1 MNELQ
6 LIKTFVLID
15 DFCKRFLSKWTKSL
29 IGKSGII
36 DRKDCLKTS
45 EIITILILFN
55 SSNILYF
62 KSFYLANF
70 DTLKKYFP
78 KISSYNR
85 FVLLQK
91 KAFIPLMAFSRF
103 LMRFA
108 RKNDVYFIDSTSIPV
123 CRNQRIK
130 KHKIFKDF
138 AERGKTSMG
147 WFFGFKLH
155 IIINERGKLI
165 NLQVSKGN
173 IHDTKPVKELAKG
186 LKGYLIGDKGYLSK
200 TLKEDLFKEQDLQLI
215 TRIRKDMKPQIMPL
229 QSSFYLQKRGI
240 IETIIGHLKDFKHL
254 VSSKYRSTTN
264 FFINI
269 FSSITAY
276 QLEERKPNLGLKLRL
291 EM

>member
-6 LIKTFVLID
+6 LIKTFTLID
-15 DFCKRFLSKWTKSL
+15 DFCNRFLPKWKKNL
-29 IGKSGII
+29 IGNNFVE
-36 DRKDCLKTS
+36 RKDSLKIS

-62 KSFYLANF
+62 KSFYFANY
-70 DTLKKYFP
+70 DILLKYFP
-78 KISSYNR
+78 KLPSYQR

-108 RKNDVYFIDSTSIPV
+108 RRNDIYFIDSTSIPV

-130 KHKIFKDF
+130 KHRTFKYL
-138 AERGKTSMG
+138 AQRGKTSMG

-155 IIINERGKLI
+155 IIINERGELM
-165 NLQVSKGN
+165 NLQVSEGN
-173 IHDTKPVKELAKG
+173 IYDTKPVKELAKG

-200 TLKEDLFKEQDLQLI
+200 TLKEDLLKEQDLQLI
-215 TRIRKDMKPQIMPL
+215 TRIRKDMKSQIMTL
-229 QSSFYLQKRGI
+229 NSSFYLQNRGI
-240 IETIIGHLKDFKHL
+240 VETVIGHLKDFKHL

-264 FFINI
+264 FFMNI

-276 QLEERKPNLGLKLRL
+276 QLEENKPNLGLKLRL

>member
-6 LIKTFVLID
+6 LIKTFTLID
-15 DFCKRFLSKWTKSL
+15 DFCKRFLPKWKKNL
-29 IGKSGII
+29 IGNNFIE
-36 DRKDCLKTS
+36 RKDSLKIS

-62 KSFYLANF
+62 KSFYFANY
-70 DTLKKYFP
+70 DILLKYFP
-78 KISSYNR
+78 KLPSYQR

-108 RKNDVYFIDSTSIPV
+108 RRNDIYFIDSTSIPV

-130 KHKIFKDF
+130 KHRTFKYF
-138 AERGKTSMG
+138 AQRGKTSMG

-155 IIINERGKLI
+155 IIINERGELV

-200 TLKEDLFKEQDLQLI
+200 TLKEELIKEQDLQLI
-215 TRIRKDMKPQIMPL
+215 TRIRKDMKPQIMTL
-229 QSSFYLQKRGI
+229 KSSFYLQKRGI
-240 IETIIGHLKDFKHL
+240 VETIIGHLKDFKHL
-254 VSSKYRSTTN
+254 VSSKYRSTIN
-264 FFINI
+264 FFMNI

-276 QLEERKPNLGLKLRL
+276 QLEENKPNLGLKLRL